1 VSLTVFLAVIAA
13 AAMHAGWNAVLK
25 LKLDPLLAA
34 VLVGAGAGLIAL
46 PFAIWLG
53 LPRAESWHWLA
64 ASVVVHLLYYIGLTS
79 AYRLADMGQVYP
91 VARGSAP
98 LLTTLMS
105 LLVLKEP
112 IGAYGIAGVVTLA
125 LGIMTMSLRAR
136 GRVFDRKALGFAL
149 ATGLTITA
157 YTLLDGIGARA
168 AQDPHVYSAWLF
180 VGDGLLLTL
189 FALWWKGPRGL
200 APALAFTGPGLSG
213 GAMSL
218 GSYWIAIWAM
228 TVAPIGLVAAV
239 RESSVLFGAVI
250 AVVILREP
258 LQPIRVIAAAMILL
272 GLALIRLG

>member
-1 VSLTVFLAVIAA
+1 MDTFVFAAVLFAA
-13 AAMHAGWNAVLK
+13 ACHAGWNAAVK
-25 LKLDPLLAA
+25 KGLDPLAGTVAISIGAA
-34 VLVGAGAGLIAL
+34 LVSAPLLSLVGL
-46 PFAIWLG
+46 PAAAAWPWVI
-53 LPRAESWHWLA
+53 
-64 ASVVVHLLYYIGLTS
+64 ASVLIHLVYFAALIES
-79 AYRLADMGQVYP
+79 YRTGDMGQVYP

-98 LLTTLMS
+98 LLTTLIS

-125 LGIMTMSLRAR
+125 LGIMTMSLRAG

-168 AQDPHVYSAWLF
+168 ARDPHVYSAWLF

-200 APALAFTGPGLSG
+200 APALAFTVPGLSG

-258 LQPIRVIAAAMILL
+258 LQPIRIIAAAMILL